1 MMRHIG
7 EAHIHRTSDRTA
19 GRRPLRL
26 EIGRR
31 RAHTRAGAE
40 KFVTEVRIGD
50 STALVVP
57 WRADRRHEN
66 QPGRVDRPGL
76 DAGLAQAA

>member
-1 MMRHIG
+1 MGHIG
-7 EAHIHRTSDRTA
+7 EAHIHRTSDRVA

-40 KFVTEVRIGD
+40 KFVTKVWIGED
-50 STALVVP
+50 TALVVP
-57 WRADRRHEN
+57 WREDRAARDRRL
-66 QPGRVDRPGL
+66 P
-76 DAGLAQAA
+76 QAA

>member
-1 MMRHIG
+1 MRNVG
-7 EAHIHRTSDRTA
+7 QAHIHRTNDRSA

-40 KFVTEVRIGD
+40 KFVTEVRIGGA
-50 STALVVP
+50 TALVVP
-57 WRADRRHEN
+57 WRE
-66 QPGRVDRPGL
+66 DRPSL
-76 DAGLAQAA
+76 DARLAEAA

>member
-1 MMRHIG
+1 MMGHIG
-7 EAHIHRTSDRTA
+7 EAHIHRTSDRAA

-40 KFVTEVRIGD
+40 KFVTEVRIGEA
-50 STALVVP
+50 TALVVP
-57 WRADRRHEN
+57 WREDRRALE
-66 QPGRVDRPGL
+66 PR
-76 DAGLAQAA
+76 LAQAA